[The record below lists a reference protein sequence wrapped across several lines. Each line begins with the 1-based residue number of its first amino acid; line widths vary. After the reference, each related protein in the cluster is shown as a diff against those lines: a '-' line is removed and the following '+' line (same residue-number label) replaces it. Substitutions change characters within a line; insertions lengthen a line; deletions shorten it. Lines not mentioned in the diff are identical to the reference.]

1 MNFVRRGHGKPLLL
15 AHGLGGSWRSWEP
28 ILNSLAKHR
37 EVIAVDLPGHGS
49 SPPLPGPH
57 SVKTLADALARFLKE
72 MDLAGIDAAGCSMG
86 GRLVLEL
93 ARRGNI
99 LGAVVALDPDGFWK
113 GWQRHFFYGSM
124 YLCIRLLRGLKPLLP
139 GLARH
144 NISRVLLLKQ
154 FATYPWRLSPRIV
167 EQELQSLASCPVFD
181 EVLWELAYG
190 EAPKG
195 TLRHSMPH
203 PLVIGWGDRDRV
215 CFSSE
220 SQKALDLFP
229 DAQFYGF
236 HPCGHFP
243 QWEAPQDVVHLILS
257 ATAEADED
265 ADAFKA
271 RGVSIPRR
279 SLTAA

>member
-15 AHGLGGSWRSWEP
+15 VHGLGGSWRSWEP
-28 ILNSLAKHR
+28 VLNSLAKHR
-37 EVIAVDLPGHGS
+37 DVIAVDLPGHGS
-49 SPPLPGPH
+49 TPSLPHSH
-57 SVKTLADALARFLKE
+57 SVKALADALARFLKE
-72 MDLAGIDAAGCSMG
+72 MDLIGIDAVGSSMG

-93 ARRGNI
+93 ARRGKI
-99 LGAVVALDPDGFWK
+99 LGAVVALDPGGFWK

-124 YLCIRLLRGLKPLLP
+124 YLSIRLLRLLKPLLP
-139 GLARH
+139 QLARH
-144 NISRVLLLKQ
+144 SISRVILLKQ

-167 EQELQSLASCPVFD
+167 EQELQSLVHSPAFD
-181 EVLWELAYG
+181 EILWELAYG
-190 EAPKG
+190 ETQKGAP
-195 TLRHSMPH
+195 LHSIPH

-220 SQKALDLFP
+220 SQKALALFP

-243 QWEAPQDVVHLILS
+243 HWEAPQDVVHLILS
-257 ATAEADED
+257 ATAEANED
-265 ADAFKA
+265 AEAFKA

-279 SLTAA
+279 SLAVA